1 MLPNRQAKHN
11 KELQNHETT
20 LTASHKAPFLGMET
34 KTVRREAPERFQYLV
49 NKQIR
54 NLI

>member
-11 KELQNHETT
+11 KELQSHKTT

-34 KTVRREAPERFQYLV
+34 KTVRQETPERVQSLV
-49 NKQIR
+49 F
-54 NLI
+54 